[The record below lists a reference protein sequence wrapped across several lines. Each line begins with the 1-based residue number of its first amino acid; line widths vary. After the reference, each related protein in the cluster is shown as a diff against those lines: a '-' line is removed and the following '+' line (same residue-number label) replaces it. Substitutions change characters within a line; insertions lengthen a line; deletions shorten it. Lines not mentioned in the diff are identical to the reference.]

1 MAEVMDAQAAGQT
14 ANFRSC
20 GPCTMCCKLFEAPE
34 LGKPAHTWCAHVKK
48 GAGCGIHAQRPASC
62 AAFQCFWTFN
72 PSLSDEWR
80 PDRARFI
87 VSVENGG
94 GLLITLDK
102 GQPTAW
108 RREPYHSQIRRWAEF
123 GVANRKPV
131 LLANGD
137 RMSVILPNDELDI
150 GALRPGDQVAL
161 EHDGLRFHAR
171 VIPAAA

>member
-1 MAEVMDAQAAGQT
+1 MDAQAAGQT
-14 ANFRSC
+14 ANVRSC
-20 GPCTMCCKLFEAPE
+20 GSCTMCCKLIEAPE
-34 LGKPAHTWCAHVKK
+34 LKKAAHVWCGHVKK
-48 GAGCGIHAQRPASC
+48 GSGCGVHAQRPLSC
-62 AAFQCFWTFN
+62 AVFQCFWTFN
-72 PSLSDEWR
+72 PALSDEWR

-87 VSVENGG
+87 VSVETGG
-94 GLLITLDK
+94 GLVITLDK
-102 GQPTAW
+102 AQPTAW
-108 RREPYHSQIRRWAEF
+108 RREPYHSQIRRWAEL

-171 VIPAAA
+171 VIPAAAA